1 MTRFGKHPDRTGRD
15 LVEEALAA
23 ALKDAEVEP
32 GHVQAAFVGNASAGV
47 MTGQESVRAQTVLRR
62 TGLMGIP
69 MMTVENACASS
80 STALH
85 LGWQAIAGGMH
96 DCVVVV
102 GYEKLHHEDRA
113 RTGRAL
119 RAFSDLEEATDIL
132 GAGGR
137 QRLLDQLPSRPV
149 GMLAEPGHRRSSYP
163 DLPHVYL
170 RSLSPFAAARRAGG
184 GSMVGVWTGPDRQ
197 TVG

>member
-1 MTRFGKHPDRTGRD
+1 MPRRPRARSGPLRSRSTVLTARPVRTSTIEPPTARRAAAYGERTEVDMREVWIRGAAMTRFGKHPDRTGRD
-15 LVEEALAA
+15 LVEEALSA

-32 GHVQAAFVGNASAGV
+32 GHVQAAFVGNASAGL

-69 MMTVENACASS
+69 MMTVENACASA

-85 LGWQAIAGGMH
+85 LGWQAVGGEVH

-113 RTGRAL
+113 RTSSTPRPW
-119 RAFSDLEEATDIL
+119 RW
-132 GAGGR
+132 
-137 QRLLDQLPSRPV
+137 SR
-149 GMLAEPGHRRSSYP
+149 
-163 DLPHVYL
+163 
-170 RSLSPFAAARRAGG
+170 
-184 GSMVGVWTGPDRQ
+184 
-197 TVG
+197 